1 MELLAVFPSLIA
13 FVIAFLFGK
22 QISDK
27 GCQFITCAAVIIAAF
42 VSIVLFFEVV
52 LGQSPRIV
60 PLASWIVSGD
70 FSANW
75 SLRVDQLTVV
85 MMCVVNIVSA
95 CVHVYSVGYMS
106 HDPAK
111 GRFMSYLSLFTF
123 AMLMLVTSDNLLQLF
138 FGWEGV
144 GVASYLLIGFWNHK
158 PSANTAAVKAFVVN
172 RIGDFGLALGIFA
185 TFVIFG
191 TINFGE
197 IFDKAPELA
206 TATFMFLGFE
216 VHALTLVCMLLF
228 IGACGKSAQLGLH
241 TWLPDAMEGPTPVSA
256 LIHAAT
262 MVTAGVFLVARFS
275 PVFEYAP
282 TASMVV
288 TCVGAT
294 TAFVAATIGLTQFD
308 IKRVIA
314 YSTMSQLGY
323 MFFALGVGAY
333 GAAMFH
339 LMTHAF
345 FKALLFLGAG
355 SVIHAMSDEQ
365 DMRKMGGIWKLIPTT
380 YVLMWIGSLALA
392 GIPFFAGYYSKDIIL
407 ESAFADHTWFGN
419 YAYWMGIAAA
429 CMTAFYSWRLI
440 LMTFHGKPRADEHVM
455 AHVHES
461 PSIMITPL
469 IVLATGAIAAGY
481 MFYEPFVGGSKDPS
495 HEVQII
501 DNEVEFEHDV
511 EAPVAEEEVHHMT
524 FGRHEFWGESLKVLP
539 ENDTLE
545 SAHHVPEWV
554 KLLPTG
560 AGVLG
565 IFLAYVFYM
574 WREGMAASVARIFS
588 PLHKLFFNKWFFD
601 ELYDRIFVRRAQRW
615 GRFFWKTGDGAII
628 DRLGPDGFS
637 SLSRRFGGVLSRI
650 QSGYLYQYAFIMM
663 VGLIG
668 LISWLIYRVTI
679 GL

>member
-22 QISDK
+22 QITDR

-42 VSIVLFFEVV
+42 VSCVLFFDVI
-52 LGQSPRIV
+52 LGQAPRIV
-60 PLASWIVSGD
+60 PLANWVVSGD
-70 FSANW
+70 FSASW

-158 PSANTAAVKAFVVN
+158 NSANAAAVKAFVVN
-172 RIGDFGLALGIFA
+172 RVGDFGLLLGIFA
-185 TFVIFG
+185 LFAVFG
-191 TINFGE
+191 TISFGE
-197 IFDKAPELA
+197 IFEKAPELA
-206 TATFMFLGFE
+206 SVTFMFLGFE
-216 VHALTLVCMLLF
+216 VHALTLICLLLF
-228 IGACGKSAQLGLH
+228 VGACGKSAQLGLH

-282 TASMVV
+282 DAAMVV
-288 TCVGAT
+288 TVVGAT
-294 TAFVAATIGLTQFD
+294 TALVAATVGLTQFD

-333 GAAMFH
+333 SAAIFH

-365 DMRKMGGIWKLIPTT
+365 DMRRMGGVWKMIPFT
-380 YVLMWIGSLALA
+380 YAMMWIGSLALA
-392 GIPFFAGYYSKDIIL
+392 GIPFFAGYYSKDLIL
-407 ESAFADHTWFGN
+407 EAAFADHSWFGN
-419 YAYWMGIAAA
+419 YAFWMGTVAALL
-429 CMTAFYSWRLI
+429 TAFYSWRLI

-461 PSIMITPL
+461 PSIMLMPL
-469 IVLATGAIAAGY
+469 VILSLGALFAGY
-481 MFYEPFVGGSKDPS
+481 LFYGGFVGSAHAPGHINDAQNTNSYVNIWDK
-495 HEVQII
+495 
-501 DNEVEFEHDV
+501 EH
-511 EAPVAEEEVHHMT
+511 
-524 FGRHEFWGESLKVLP
+524 FWGESIKVLP
-539 ENDTLE
+539 ENDTVE
-545 SAHHVPEWV
+545 AAHHVPQWV
-554 KLLPTG
+554 KLLPI
-560 AGVLG
+560 GVAAFG
-565 IFLAYVFYM
+565 IFLAYLFYM
-574 WREGMAASVARIFS
+574 WREGMAAKFAAAFR
-588 PLHKLFFNKWFFD
+588 PLHQLFFNKWYFD
-601 ELYDRIFVRRAQRW
+601 ELYDRVFVQRAKRW
-615 GRFFWKTGDGAII
+615 GDFFWKKGDGAVI
-628 DRLGPDGFS
+628 DRMGPDGVS
-637 SLSRRFGGVLSRI
+637 SLSRRIGGVMSLF
-650 QSGYLYQYAFIMM
+650 QSGYMFQYAFIML
-663 VGLIG
+663 VGL
-668 LISWLIYRVTI
+668 LALVSWLIYRTTV